1 MKQIEQVT
9 IFQYFFNFSVPPK
22 NNSSVKIKVYTQNT
36 QRRKIVNACPEILLE
51 RIDGLSIFEELF
63 MSIYNLY
70 MK

>member
-22 NNSSVKIKVYTQNT
+22 NSSSVKIKVYTQNT
-36 QRRKIVNACPEILLE
+36 QHKKFVNACPEILLE

-63 MSIYNLY
+63 MSIYNLC